1 MWVQIE
7 GKETADDKILRAAS
21 QTGEGLETI
30 GVISDK
36 ATVHTSYVGVPFYYR
51 FAAGKFGI
59 KAGVQPMIFL
69 FASSNYEAEG
79 EISGEPYAAKSS
91 RSDIVFDRIDLG
103 PKIGIDY
110 RLNEKIRLRA
120 DYYHGLT
127 DITSD
132 EFPWERRNRQ
142 VSLGV
147 GYVFGS
153 SE

>member
-1 MWVQIE
+1 
-7 GKETADDKILRAAS
+7 
-21 QTGEGLETI
+21 
-30 GVISDK
+30 
-36 ATVHTSYVGVPFYYR
+36 
-51 FAAGKFGI
+51 
-59 KAGVQPMIFL
+59 MIFL